1 MKTQVVTYNMT
12 FQYSHPL
19 KKAFDKG
26 LMPEVKRGLLGHE
39 LTIKTRSL
47 EHLTPK
53 SQGGGLGWNNVAL
66 TDKMANS
73 RRGVKPIEE
82 IVTKEMWI
90 KYLKQ
95 FVNVKNYLVDGM
107 VYIKAICRR
116 FKIDLREILND

>member
-1 MKTQVVTYNMT
+1 MRVDGVNNVS
-12 FQYSHPL
+12 FQYNHPL

-26 LMPEVKRGLLGHE
+26 LMPEVKKGLLGHE
-39 LTIKTRSL
+39 LTIKTRSI